1 MVQENME
8 QVPLDDESQQINRLK
23 ALIIEG
29 FEDNVPNE
37 EIIQQVK
44 QIQQEVL
51 DWVKAKEN
59 IPWTEDLND
68 FEKESLAPLQEALSS
83 LREWESLKT
92 DVLLQWKFAALA
104 DAVDSYQ
111 DSVDKKQE
119 FKKKADKEKQNKM
132 LMKTQYGESR
142 DGMVR
147 AAAKQGR
154 EDAEAEVIDDIKE
167 SNLVPEFLK
176 KRILAA

>member
-1 MVQENME
+1 
-8 QVPLDDESQQINRLK
+8 
-23 ALIIEG
+23 
-29 FEDNVPNE
+29 
-37 EIIQQVK
+37 
-44 QIQQEVL
+44 
-51 DWVKAKEN
+51 
-59 IPWTEDLND
+59 
-68 FEKESLAPLQEALSS
+68 
-83 LREWESLKT
+83 
-92 DVLLQWKFAALA
+92 LA